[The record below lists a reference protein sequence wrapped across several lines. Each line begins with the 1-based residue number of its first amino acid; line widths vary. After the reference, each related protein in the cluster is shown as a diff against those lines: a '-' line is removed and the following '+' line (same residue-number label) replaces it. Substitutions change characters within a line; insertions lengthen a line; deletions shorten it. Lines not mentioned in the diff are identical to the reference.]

1 MSTWNSERT
10 QPFHKVDKNKFVR
23 DIMLGLE
30 GRKMDRKEA
39 DARSIIDPDAI
50 RADYM
55 RNKHYLRGKKATA
68 WQYQT

>member
-10 QPFHKVDKNKFVR
+10 QPFHRVNKKKFVR

-39 DARSIIDPDAI
+39 EAQSIIDPGAV

-55 RNKHYLRGKKATA
+55 RNKRYNHGKKATA

>member
-1 MSTWNSERT
+1 MSVWNSERT
-10 QPFHKVDKNKFVR
+10 QPFHRVGKKKFVR

-39 DARSIIDPDAI
+39 DAQSIIDPDAV

-55 RNKHYLRGKKATA
+55 HNKRYLRGKKSTMR
-68 WQYQT
+68 QYQV